1 MPIDKRYFVEEV
13 EVVKIKAG
21 IEVELFHI
29 VPAKNIMGILY
40 YLALQLVNSFLQK
53 NRKKKIILQIEVRK
67 ERG

>member
-13 EVVKIKAG
+13 EVVIIEAG

-29 VPAKNIMGILY
+29 VPAKNIMEILY

>member
-1 MPIDKRYFVEEV
+1 M
-13 EVVKIKAG
+13 
-21 IEVELFHI
+21 FHI